1 MSIKEQVKKV
11 KESLVDYPNVNIIAA
26 TKYLSVE
33 QTKELVDAGIT
44 ELGENRTDLFLE
56 KYEALKDKNIKWHFF
71 GCLQTRK
78 VREIVDKIDCL
89 HSLDNTTLAIELNK
103 RLTKPLDCFVQ
114 VNISE
119 EQSKQGVPAGK
130 VKAFV
135 KSLEKYPN
143 IRVVGLMCIGKM
155 TYDNDILEEEF
166 SKMHEL
172 QQEIEEMYYDHAP
185 CDRLSMGM
193 SNDYKIAL
201 KHGATDIRLGRIF
214 LK

>member
-1 MSIKEQVKKV
+1 MSIKEQVEKV
-11 KESLVDYPNVNIIAA
+11 KESLVNYPNVNIIAA

-33 QTKELVDAGIT
+33 QTIELVDAGIN

-56 KYEALKDKNIKWHFF
+56 KYEALKDRNIKWHFF

-103 RLTKPLDCFVQ
+103 RLTHPLDCFVQ

-119 EQSKQGVPAGK
+119 EPSKQGVPASK

-155 TYDNDILEEEF
+155 TYDTDILESEF

-185 CDRLSMGM
+185 CERLSMGM

>member
-119 EQSKQGVPAGK
+119 EPSKQGVPAGK

>member
-1 MSIKEQVKKV
+1 MSIKEQVEKV
-11 KESLVDYPNVNIIAA
+11 KQSLADYPNVNIIAA

-33 QTKELVDAGIT
+33 QTMELVDAGVT
-44 ELGENRTDLFLE
+44 ELGENRVDLFLE
-56 KYEALKDKNIKWHFF
+56 KYEALKDRDIKWHFF

-78 VREIVDKIDCL
+78 VREIADKIDCL
-89 HSLDNTTLAIELNK
+89 HSLDNTTLAVELNK
-103 RLTKPLDCFVQ
+103 RLTHPLDCFIQ

-119 EQSKQGVPAGK
+119 EASKQGVPASK
-130 VKAFV
+130 VKSFV

-143 IRVVGLMCIGKM
+143 IHVVGLMCIGTM
-155 TYDNDILEEEF
+155 TYDNEILEKEF

-185 CDRLSMGM
+185 CERLSMGM
-193 SNDYKIAL
+193 SNDYLIAVT
-201 KHGATDIRLGRIF
+201 HGATDVRLGRIF